1 MSELSAFQTEA
12 RDMELAP
19 TKRLPR
25 VASFPHF
32 LSTQEMG
39 PPEAEQANF
48 STMPTPEPQGIT
60 ITKLPARRVWEAARY
75 ECCTKVFEI
84 ATSAHC
90 AASQ

>member
-39 PPEAEQANF
+39 PPEAEHAKIKHFIHVENVTVCKQA
-48 STMPTPEPQGIT
+48 TACTG
-60 ITKLPARRVWEAARY
+60 RRGRRPLH
-75 ECCTKVFEI
+75 T
-84 ATSAHC
+84 
-90 AASQ
+90 